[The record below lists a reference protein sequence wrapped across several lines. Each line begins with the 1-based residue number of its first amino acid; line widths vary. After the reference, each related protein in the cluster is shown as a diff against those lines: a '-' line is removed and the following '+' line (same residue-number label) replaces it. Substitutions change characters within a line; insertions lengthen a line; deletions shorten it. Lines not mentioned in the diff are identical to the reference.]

1 MDPRLRQPPE
11 GLPPPGTD
19 LDSTDELPVLDPK
32 AYEAAAR
39 ARLADTWI
47 QPGLPER
54 EPEPEIPAA
63 AEAAEAGEAGEDPLQ
78 TAAANLREAQALLAS
93 RGARLAEIE
102 RSLEEAHA
110 ARAGAERRLEQ
121 LTAELGA
128 ARAAA
133 AHNAAAHEAE
143 QAEVR
148 AAEEQRA
155 VQHAGEL
162 AQLRAAAAQRETEL
176 GAELTRAR
184 AAAGQ
189 QASELAEELA
199 AARREAGQRETLHAK
214 QLADEQLAG
223 EVRLLGERE
232 NATESARRREVE
244 HGELI
249 AARDRARA
257 AQEAELVELRAR
269 AATHFESFQSAER
282 RRALFE
288 GLLSDLQDELDGHE
302 SGRAQLTRELAGRDQ
317 RAGELESDLS
327 QRTARIAALESQV
340 SNLSATLEQRE
351 AELTRLRAAQASVN
365 TALEAARVT
374 TAGVTTRASEYEVA
388 LGEARTRGAT
398 LEAELAAER
407 KRAAERESELAKV
420 RSDMEEW
427 AGALRTAQLERSGHL
442 ASIAAGEARA
452 KQLEERVAEQADMLR
467 TLQSAAEAD
476 MVRTQELEADLRAA
490 EDTITRLES
499 QLRGRNTRVSELEKA
514 NQQWR
519 HTLEETRAA
528 HIDTDT
534 HLALREAAAL
544 AEAAPGPV
552 REPAPDGAARLLI
565 QSDGGR
571 EVVHVLARKTSIGR
585 TPDNDLQIDAKYI
598 SRHHAVILAGPA
610 HTIIEDLN
618 STNGVL
624 VNGRRI
630 TRQML
635 RDGDQVCIGRSEYR
649 FALRRTGE
657 KR

>member
-19 LDSTDELPVLDPK
+19 LDSTDELPALDLK

-39 ARLADTWI
+39 ERLADTWI

-54 EPEPEIPAA
+54 EPAPDTTPAG
-63 AEAAEAGEAGEDPLQ
+63 AEGAEDPLQ
-78 TAAANLREAQALLAS
+78 TAVANLREAQELLAS
-93 RGARLAEIE
+93 RGTRLTEIE

-110 ARAGAERRLEQ
+110 ARAAAERRLEQ
-121 LTAELGA
+121 LAAELA
-128 ARAAA
+128 EARRSAAQNAAAHAAEQAEARAAEERRTAQHVAELEQARAAA
-133 AHNAAAHEAE
+133 T
-143 QAEVR
+143 R
-148 AAEEQRA
+148 
-155 VQHAGEL
+155 
-162 AQLRAAAAQRETEL
+162 RETEL
-176 GAELTRAR
+176 GEELARAR

-189 QASELAEELA
+189 QAGELAEELA
-199 AARREAGQRETLHAK
+199 AARRAAAQREALHAR
-214 QLADEQLAG
+214 QLAEEQLAG

-244 HGELI
+244 HHELM
-249 AARDRARA
+249 AARDRTHA
-257 AQEAELVELRAR
+257 ALKAELEELRAR
-269 AATHFESFQSAER
+269 AASHFESCQSAER
-282 RRALFE
+282 RRGLFE
-288 GLLSDLQDELDGHE
+288 GLLRDLQDELDGHE
-302 SGRAQLTRELAGRDQ
+302 SGRAQLTRELAAREQ
-317 RAGELESDLS
+317 RAGELESALS
-327 QRTARIAALESQV
+327 QRAARIAALESQV
-340 SNLSATLEQRE
+340 MNLSGTLEQRD

-374 TAGVTTRASEYEVA
+374 TAGVTTRASEYEAA

-407 KRAAERESELAKV
+407 KRAAEREQELAKV
-420 RSDMEEW
+420 RSDMDEW

-442 ASIAAGEARA
+442 ASIAAGEAHA
-452 KQLEERVAEQADMLR
+452 KQLEARVAEQVEMLR
-467 TLQSAAEAD
+467 ALQSASEAAIA
-476 MVRTQELEADLRAA
+476 RTQELEGDLHAA
-490 EDTITRLES
+490 EDAITRLES
-499 QLRGRNTRVSELEKA
+499 QLRGRNVRVSELEKA

-528 HIDTDT
+528 HIETDT

-544 AEAAPGPV
+544 AAAETGPV
-552 REPAPDGAARLLI
+552 RDPAPDGAARLLI
-565 QSDGGR
+565 RSDGVG

-585 TPDNDLQIDAKYI
+585 TPDNDLQIDAKFI

-635 RDGDQVCIGRSEYR
+635 KDGDQVCIGRSEYR
-649 FALRRTGE
+649 FAVRRTGE